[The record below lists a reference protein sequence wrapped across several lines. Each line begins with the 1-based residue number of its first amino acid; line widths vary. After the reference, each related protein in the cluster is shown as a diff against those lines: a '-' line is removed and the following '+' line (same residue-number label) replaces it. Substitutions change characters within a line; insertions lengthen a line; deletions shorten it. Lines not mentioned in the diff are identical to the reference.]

1 MKKKSNL
8 FSKIAIITAAVGI
21 GSFIYKK
28 VKECKYSCDTND
40 SECCGDDSSF
50 EIILDD
56 ITENNENLTEKSSD
70 KKEISTEESLENEN
84 KDA

>member
-1 MKKKSNL
+1 MKKNKSL
-8 FSKIAIITAAVGI
+8 FSKIAIVTAAVGI

-28 VKECKYSCDTND
+28 VKKCKYSCDAND

-56 ITENNENLTEKSSD
+56 TVENDEDLNKKSSNEE
-70 KKEISTEESLENEN
+70 EIDTEETLENEN